1 MDNMKQYFRTYK
13 ILRREVERQEARLAE
28 LERIRRR
35 PLLRGEGKGREEIEA
50 MVQERRQDVAALM
63 ERTLRRS
70 REIEAL
76 IGHVEGSTEEKT
88 WLYRQILGCHYL
100 DGMTFARIADELHY
114 HERHVR
120 RLHQA
125 GLAAAAKALEKG
137 EYAHDVE

>member
-1 MDNMKQYFRTYK
+1 MDNMKRYFRTYK

-50 MVQERRQDVAALM
+50 MVQARRQEVVRSM
-63 ERTLRRS
+63 EAMLIRS

-76 IGHVEGSTEEKT
+76 IGRVEGATEEKT
-88 WLYRQILGCHYL
+88 WLYRQILGCHYI
-100 DGMTFARIADELHY
+100 DGMTFARIADALHY

-125 GLAAAAKALEKG
+125 GLAAAAKAMERG
-137 EYAHDVE
+137 DTHDVE